1 MAVCAMS
8 VEFACQVH
16 KQRGSRGCR
25 TRDGT
30 GRTATGR
37 GASVWLWGVGMRVLH
52 ARDGSEQ
59 FGSGTQEYTANF
71 GILVEIPLLLP

>member
-25 TRDGT
+25 TLDGT
-30 GRTATGR
+30 GRTATG
-37 GASVWLWGVGMRVLH
+37 GPTVWGVGMRVLH

-71 GILVEIPLLLP
+71 EILVEIPLLLP